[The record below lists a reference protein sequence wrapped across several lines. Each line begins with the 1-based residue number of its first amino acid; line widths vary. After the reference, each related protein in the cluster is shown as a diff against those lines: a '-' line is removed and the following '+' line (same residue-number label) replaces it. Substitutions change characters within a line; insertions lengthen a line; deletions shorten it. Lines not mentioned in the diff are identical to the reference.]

1 MKLVTTGVLVL
12 GLTAAFAADEELGN
26 QNFTV
31 TARGSYSYGSVD
43 GFAQT
48 PAGGNPGSSSLRRPT
63 LHELKIDDGG
73 FYDTQV
79 DLRWRSLDF
88 FVGYQAMDFDSS
100 GTLSRGL
107 VSQNLTFAPGSHF
120 KNEDDFD
127 WYRIG
132 AGWKF
137 FLLEKKLEIMPKA
150 DVAILDFNYKLSS
163 GAQQASRSYIKG
175 AGRLGLDIA
184 YHLTQRVTFD
194 VDGAAS
200 IPISNT
206 PQIATATA
214 TVWFRLL
221 PHSHRFNP
229 SVFVGGGFERIEYE
243 DNQPLPNHF
252 KVDMGPFGTVG
263 LAVTF

>member
-1 MKLVTTGVLVL
+1 MKLATTGVLVL
-12 GLTAAFAADEELGN
+12 GITGALAADQDFSHHDLEV
-26 QNFTV
+26 TV
-31 TARGSYSYGSVD
+31 RGSYSYGYVD
-43 GFAQT
+43 GFVQT
-48 PAGGNPGSSSLRRPT
+48 PAGGTPGSSSLRRPT
-63 LHELKIDDGG
+63 FHELKIDDGG

-79 DLRWRSLDF
+79 DLRWRHLDF
-88 FVGYQAMDFDSS
+88 FGGYQAMDFDSS

-107 VSQNLTFAPGSHF
+107 VSHNVTFAPGSHF

-137 FLLEKKLEIMPKA
+137 FLLEKKLEVMPKA

-163 GAQQASRSYIKG
+163 GAQQASRSYTKG

-184 YHLTQRVTFD
+184 YHLTPRVTFD

-206 PQIATATA
+206 PQIATASATA
-214 TVWFRLL
+214 WFHLL

-243 DNQPLPNHF
+243 DNQQMPNHF
-252 KVDMGPFGTVG
+252 RVDMGPFGTVG
-263 LAVTF
+263 LAVAF